1 MTTKFWATALFLLP
15 KEVENFA
22 KHKISPQKIAMDL
35 RNFDKSGHSVTAGQR
50 NFILQEFAH
59 SNKKKTFIFVL
70 TNKMNIE
77 ISLEVGDV
85 NSFVRF

>member
-1 MTTKFWATALFLLP
+1 MTTKFWATALLFLLP

-35 RNFDKSGHSVTAGQR
+35 RNFDKSGHSVIAGQR
-50 NFILQEFAH
+50 
-59 SNKKKTFIFVL
+59 KKHIRIRKNLYFVL

>member
-22 KHKISPQKIAMDL
+22 KHKISPQKIAMD
-35 RNFDKSGHSVTAGQR
+35 FDKSGHSVIAGQR
-50 NFILQEFAH
+50 
-59 SNKKKTFIFVL
+59 KKHIRIRKNLYFVL